1 MVDGPMSRETHFMSH
16 ELFSLI
22 QKKVTELHHFILTGR
37 KK

>member
-1 MVDGPMSRETHFMSH
+1 MVDWSMSRDTHFMTL

-22 QKKVTELHHFILTGR
+22 QKKVKLYHFVLTGR